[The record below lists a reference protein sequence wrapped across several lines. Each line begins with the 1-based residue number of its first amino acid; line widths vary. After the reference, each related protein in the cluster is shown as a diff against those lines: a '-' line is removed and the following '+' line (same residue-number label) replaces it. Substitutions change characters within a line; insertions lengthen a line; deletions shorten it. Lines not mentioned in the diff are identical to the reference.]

1 MSVTMAKKLVRY
13 RSWIVAV
20 INAAVTWV
28 ILIIAPLGLFAVI
41 LCTGAVFFASLVVG
55 EICDRTLFQLLR
67 QQQRDVMEARRDGDN
82 LDLGLGS
89 YRDLPSQAEGEE
101 RR

>member
-55 EICDRTLFQLLR
+55 EIGDRTLFRLLR
-67 QQQRDVMEARRDGDN
+67 QQQRDVMEARREGDHF
-82 LDLGLGS
+82 DLGLGS
-89 YRDLPSQAEGEE
+89 YLDLPSQEKGEE

>member
-1 MSVTMAKKLVRY
+1 MSISVAKKLVRY

-20 INAAVTWV
+20 TNAAVTWV

-41 LCTGAVFFASLVVG
+41 LCTGGVFFASLVVG
-55 EICDRTLFQLLR
+55 EICDRALLQLLR
-67 QQQRDVMEARRDGDN
+67 QQQRDVMQARREGDSI
-82 LDLGLGS
+82 DLGLGS
-89 YRDLPSQAEGEE
+89 YRDLPIQEQGEE